1 MMRMVT
7 MVINNIT
14 MDFNITVALRLEEN
28 VLNFFMAG
36 KEEKVSLYLD
46 SRTLQVLLVR
56 LEITSCKISFRYLST

>member
-14 MDFNITVALRLEEN
+14 MDFNITVALRPEEN

-56 LEITSCKISFRYLST
+56 LEITSCRISFRYLST

>member
-14 MDFNITVALRLEEN
+14 MDFNITVALKPEEN
-28 VLNFFMAG
+28 VLNCFMAG

-56 LEITSCKISFRYLST
+56 LEMTSCRISFRYLST